1 MTATTPPQLTT
12 PGGGGLT
19 DLREAERA
27 AAERVAAISAMRTAM
42 VGYMDCMRLT
52 MGDTASAADA
62 EIAEALHELW
72 ALAMRMQTP
81 EPGDVVVWQEVESVV
96 LAAVCAVGSFRRVLA
111 PVIDEIA
118 ATVQVIGPL
127 LRMSEDEVDARATL
141 VIAERTTALAE
152 DAARYPVH

>member
-1 MTATTPPQLTT
+1 MVDRYPTSPLAAS
-12 PGGGGLT
+12 
-19 DLREAERA
+19 DLADVREAERV

-42 VGYMDCMRLT
+42 VGYMDRMRLT
-52 MGDTASAADA
+52 MGETASAADA
-62 EIAEALHELW
+62 EIAEALRELW
-72 ALAMRMQTP
+72 ALSNRMRTP
-81 EPGDVVVWQEVESVV
+81 EPGDVVVWKDVEDIV
-96 LAAVCAVGSFRRVLA
+96 LAGVCAIGSFRRVLA

-118 ATVQVIGPL
+118 ATVQVMGPL

>member
-1 MTATTPPQLTT
+1 MIDRKPTSPLAATD
-12 PGGGGLT
+12 LT
-19 DLREAERA
+19 DLRAAERVV
-27 AAERVAAISAMRTAM
+27 AERVAAVSALRSAAI
-42 VGYMDCMRLT
+42 GYMDRMRLT

-72 ALAMRMQTP
+72 ALANRMRTP
-81 EPGDVVVWQEVESVV
+81 EPGDVVVWQEVEDIV

-152 DAARYPVH
+152 DAARYPVQ